1 MISDTAM
8 RRALGQ
14 LALLRFFPGNN
25 PHGLGAMAGMLAELC
40 RNDAELARIAAE
52 AVRQFDEWPGPAS
65 FVDWGRS
72 VFAPAKEWRPS
83 WEDENGAVRPECRA
97 EDADHHPDP
106 GERAKGL
113 LCALAGVSGV
123 TRRELGLRRN

>member
-25 PHGLGAMAGMLAELC
+25 SHGLGAVAGMLAGLC
-40 RNDAELARIAAE
+40 RNDAELARVAAE

-72 VFAPAKEWRPS
+72 ILAPAKEWRPP
-83 WEDENGAVRPECRA
+83 WEDENGAVRPEYRA
-97 EDADHHPDP
+97 GDADHHPHP
-106 GERAKGL
+106 GERATVTPR
-113 LCALAGVSGV
+113 AAAGISGDGQ
-123 TRRELGLRRN
+123 EG